1 MNQIEY
7 QKKIIREE
15 YMLPEKRDIKNYVL
29 TNNLKM
35 PFKKNRVKFIEK

>member
-15 YMLPEKRDIKNYVL
+15 YIQENQKENKNEVRGS
-29 TNNLKM
+29 NLRI
-35 PFKKNRVKFIEK
+35 PTKKNRSVLVQK

>member
-15 YMLPEKRDIKNYVL
+15 YLMPEKKEVKNYVL
-29 TNNLKM
+29 TTNLKM
-35 PFKKNRVKFIEK
+35 PFKKNRVKFMDK